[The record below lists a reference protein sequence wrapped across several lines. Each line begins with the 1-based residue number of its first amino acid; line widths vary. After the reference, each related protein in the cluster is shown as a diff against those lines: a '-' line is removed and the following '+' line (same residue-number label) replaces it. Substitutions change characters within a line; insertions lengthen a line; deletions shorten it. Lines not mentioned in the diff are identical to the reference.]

1 VTTCCETAAAAVVCL
16 ARSRIKE
23 CGARASGP
31 RRLVVEQPP
40 FPGRPFPHRPPIDD
54 RESRSVSAD
63 AAARVNNVLL
73 IRRYLNR
80 RGGSGPPVAPVA
92 AATEIAEKSLF
103 GLHPEHTHKR
113 GRSTIAAKKKKK
125 IYFKN

>member
-1 VTTCCETAAAAVVCL
+1 MAAAVCL

-23 CGARASGP
+23 CRARASGP

-40 FPGRPFPHRPPIDD
+40 FPGRPFPPCPPIDD

-63 AAARVNNVLL
+63 AAARVNNILL

-80 RGGSGPPVAPVA
+80 RGGSGPPVAPVTT
-92 AATEIAEKSLF
+92 ATQITGKNT
-103 GLHPEHTHKR
+103 LHLGHTHTEVHER
-113 GRSTIAAKKKKK
+113 AQLMSPKKKKN
-125 IYFKN
+125 I